1 MEKKIK
7 KIEDW
12 ETKADRIIRIIV
24 IYFVGVYS
32 AMYFCYTQPVDE
44 HLNIINRE
52 INFPKQDCYTKTELE
67 MIIYG
72 Q

>member
-1 MEKKIK
+1 MF
-7 KIEDW
+7 
-12 ETKADRIIRIIV
+12 AV
-24 IYFVGVYS
+24 IYFIGVYS

-44 HLNIINRE
+44 HVDIINRE
-52 INFPKQDCYTKTELE
+52 INFPKKDCYTKTELE